1 MEMSQI
7 GKEFMENIKGETI
20 DAIRTPND
28 HTLEIRF
35 ENKVILT
42 LTAQGEYC
50 DNYWLEVNIGP
61 KEDEW
66 IK

>member
-1 MEMSQI
+1 MEVSQI

-35 ENKVILT
+35 KNKVILT